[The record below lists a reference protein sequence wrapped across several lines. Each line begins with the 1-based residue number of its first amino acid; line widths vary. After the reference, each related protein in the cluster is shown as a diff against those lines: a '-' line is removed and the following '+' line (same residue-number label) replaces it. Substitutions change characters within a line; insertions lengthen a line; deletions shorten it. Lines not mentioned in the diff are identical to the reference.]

1 QTARRAHQTPHTRTR
16 EDPRTVSEPR
26 PVGERRHHHVRLAD
40 AERVQRA
47 RVRVIEAVPVVARVE
62 ERERPARG
70 GRRHVDAQNVLERDG
85 EQVPPRRRRRL
96 VLPQLVLGGEW
107 QAAHVVERL
116 QPRSPP
122 ELATIERAVGP
133 GMRQLFAQPRDLE
146 PSHGG
151 ARGALEP
158 RLEIAGDHYVSWSI
172 SDILPKNLSAII
184 FATPPSMRCPTE
196 AMRPPTCTSAL

>member
-1 QTARRAHQTPHTRTR
+1 MQARIMRQR
-16 EDPRTVSEPR
+16 
-26 PVGERRHHHVRLAD
+26 VGQIGAVG
-40 AERVQRA
+40 RV
-47 RVRVIEAVPVVARVE
+47 
-62 ERERPARG
+62 G
-70 GRRHVDAQNVLERDG
+70 
-85 EQVPPRRRRRL
+85 
-96 VLPQLVLGGEW
+96 QLVGDQFGLGGER